1 MNTTTLTNNTS
12 IGPTGTYQNY
22 NFGSG
27 ASIGA
32 ITVIARANTNTN
44 TNYGFTYTMP
54 NTVTPGYNFT
64 TGTLTNIETKLHVKG
79 DADFEGDVK
88 IKGKSLLEL
97 LERLEERL
105 GVYHA
110 NEELESKYEELRE
123 LSRRYKELESQ
134 IKEKEKMWD
143 ILKK

>member
-1 MNTTTLTNNTS
+1 MNITDNTS

-32 ITVIARANTNTN
+32 ITNTN

-54 NTVTPGYNFT
+54 NTV
-64 TGTLTNIETKLHVKG
+64 IETKLHVKG

-105 GVYHA
+105 GVYQA

>member
-12 IGPTGTYQNY
+12 IGPTGTYQGNTL
-22 NFGSG
+22 N
-27 ASIGA
+27 IGA
-32 ITVIARANTNTN
+32 ITTNTN

-54 NTVTPGYNFT
+54 NTSTPIYNFP
-64 TGTLTNIETKLHVKG
+64 TGTWTNNNIETKLHVKG
-79 DADFEGDVK
+79 DAEFEGDVK

-105 GVYHA
+105 GVYQA

-134 IKEKEKMWD
+134 IKEKEKMWG

>member
-1 MNTTTLTNNTS
+1 MNITDNTS

-22 NFGSG
+22 NFGSS

-32 ITVIARANTNTN
+32 ITITNTN
-44 TNYGFTYTMP
+44 TNPTYGFTYTMP
-54 NTVTPGYNFT
+54 NTVAPGYNFT
-64 TGTLTNIETKLHVKG
+64 TGTWTNNNIETKLHVKG

-105 GVYHA
+105 GVYQA

-123 LSRRYKELESQ
+123 LSRHYKELESQ
-134 IKEKEKMWD
+134 IKEKEKMWG

>member
-22 NFGSG
+22 NFVSG

-32 ITVIARANTNTN
+32 ITNTN

-64 TGTLTNIETKLHVKG
+64 TGTWTNNIETKLHVKG
-79 DADFEGDVK
+79 DAEFEGDVK

>member
-1 MNTTTLTNNTS
+1 MNITDNTS

-22 NFGSG
+22 NFGSS
-27 ASIGA
+27 ASIVA
-32 ITVIARANTNTN
+32 IATNTN
-44 TNYGFTYTMP
+44 PTYGFTYTMP
-54 NTVTPGYNFT
+54 NTVAPGYNFT
-64 TGTLTNIETKLHVKG
+64 TGTWTNNNIETKLHVKG

-123 LSRRYKELESQ
+123 LSRHYKELESQ
-134 IKEKEKMWD
+134 IKEKEKMWG

>member
-1 MNTTTLTNNTS
+1 MNITNNTS

-27 ASIGA
+27 ASIVA
-32 ITVIARANTNTN
+32 IATNTN
-44 TNYGFTYTMP
+44 TYTMP
-54 NTVTPGYNFT
+54 NTVAPGYNFT
-64 TGTLTNIETKLHVKG
+64 TGTWTNNNIETKLHVKG